1 MTIRNRLTALE
12 RRIEAERGLPMAR
25 VLHDRVTVPLAR
37 EQGQQP
43 PPPPAD
49 LAEALAA
56 LIDRLPN

>member
-1 MTIRNRLTALE
+1 MSIRNRLTTLE
-12 RRIEAERGLPMAR
+12 RRIDDERGLTVAR
-25 VLHDRVTVPLAR
+25 LLHDRVTVPLAR